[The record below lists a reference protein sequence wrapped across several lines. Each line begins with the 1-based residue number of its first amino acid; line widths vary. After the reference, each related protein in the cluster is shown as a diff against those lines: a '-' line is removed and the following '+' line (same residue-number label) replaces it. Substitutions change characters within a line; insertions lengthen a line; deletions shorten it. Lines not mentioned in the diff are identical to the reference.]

1 MTNYTKKDLA
11 KNLSFKIG
19 FSVSYSE
26 SLVNDI
32 VNSMIKQISNSNL
45 SVKNFGVFKK
55 IKKKERT
62 GRNPKTKEEFT
73 IYSRNSIKFT
83 PSTNFKKFINLNQ

>member
-1 MTNYTKKDLA
+1 MTNYTKKNLA
-11 KNLSFKIG
+11 NNLSSKIG

-32 VNSMIKQISNSNL
+32 VNSMIIEISNSNL

-62 GRNPKTKEEFT
+62 GRNPKTKEEF
-73 IYSRNSIKFT
+73 IINSRNSIKFT
-83 PSTNFKKFINLNQ
+83 PSSNFENFINRN

>member
-11 KNLSFKIG
+11 NNLSSKIG

-26 SLVNDI
+26 CLVNDI
-32 VNSMIKQISNSNL
+32 VNSMILEISNSNL

-55 IKKKERT
+55 IKKKERM
-62 GRNPKTKEEFT
+62 GRNPKTKEEFK

-83 PSTNFKKFINLNQ
+83 PSTNFKNFINQSQ